1 MKIKLLAAAR
11 RHGIR
16 RQTRDNKIKVCGI
29 ETSFPVKF
37 IFQLLLAFALPLPLF
52 SQEAVQVTGAKV
64 TEVGIY
70 SSKVITDQTN
80 AAGVKLQ
87 GLDEF
92 KLVMNTTNIPARVG
106 TRFGFRYEILG
117 VPANAPIILS
127 MIARHPPI
135 KNSTTGRTETTDS
148 YRLKSWIGK
157 TYTSGSL
164 DEPSDCVPGPWT
176 FEVWYGGKM
185 LCEQSFLVVPDT
197 GTR

>member
-1 MKIKLLAAAR
+1 MTAKYFGTRK
-11 RHGIR
+11 GI
-16 RQTRDNKIKVCGI
+16 GI
-29 ETSFPVKF
+29 SRTALF
-37 IFQLLLAFALPLPLF
+37 IFQLLLAFALPWPVF
-52 SQEAVQVTGAKV
+52 SQEEVRVTGARI

-80 AAGVKLQ
+80 IAGVKLQ

-92 KLVMNTTNIPARVG
+92 KLLLNTTNIPARVG
-106 TRFGFRYEILG
+106 VRFGFRYEILG
-117 VPANAPIILS
+117 MPANAPIISS
-127 MIARHPPI
+127 MVIRHPPI
-135 KNSTTGRTETTDS
+135 KNSTTGRTETSDS
-148 YRLKSWIGK
+148 YRLKSWMGK

-185 LCEQSFLVVPDT
+185 LCEQSFLVVPDA